1 MENIE
6 LEIGDIIYIPKL
18 KSIGL
23 IIDKGKDTSV
33 WYRTDCDG
41 VSKRLKRER
50 DELVNINNVKELIK
64 LINEGYT
71 VAPSVV
77 KKIVENYVTKK

>member
-41 VSKRLKRER
+41 VRER

-77 KKIVENYVTKK
+77 KKIVEKFVY